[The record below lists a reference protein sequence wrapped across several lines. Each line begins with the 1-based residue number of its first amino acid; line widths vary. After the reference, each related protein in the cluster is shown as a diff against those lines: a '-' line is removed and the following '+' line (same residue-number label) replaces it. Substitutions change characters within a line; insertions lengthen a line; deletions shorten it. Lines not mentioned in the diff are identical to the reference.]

1 VGKRRTFELAGLDHG
16 ATPIP
21 LASQVGNVF
30 RTSGI
35 MGRNPATGELAA
47 DGATQ
52 VAQVFA
58 NVEALLKVAGLGV
71 DRIVFLEVL
80 LADDSLRS
88 EINPHWL
95 AWFPDPHDR
104 PARHTTVRTLPP
116 GFLVQLLVE
125 AVADDE

>member
-1 VGKRRTFELAGLDHG
+1 MGKRKTFELPGLDHG

-30 RTSGI
+30 RTSGV
-35 MGRNPATGELAA
+35 MGRDPATGVLAE

-58 NVEALLKVAGLGV
+58 NVEALLRVAGLGLE
-71 DRIVFLEVL
+71 RIVFLEVL
-80 LADDSLRS
+80 LADDALRG
-88 EINPHWL
+88 EINKHWL
-95 AWFPDPHDR
+95 AWFPDPGDR
-104 PARHTTVRTLPP
+104 PARHTTVRALPP

-125 AVADDE
+125 AVAGDA